1 MNGTHTG
8 AAGAEPGAGAAAIIV
23 RVRYLSALRD
33 RTGLR
38 EEAVSLPAGSRLAEL
53 AAWLAEKRGLTL
65 PDPLVMATLNGRG
78 WGQQAEG
85 MEKTLADGDE
95 AALFPV
101 VGGG

>member
-1 MNGTHTG
+1 M
-8 AAGAEPGAGAAAIIV
+8 AV

-38 EEAVSLPAGSRLAEL
+38 EEVVELAAGSRLADL
-53 AAWLAEKRGLTL
+53 SSWLGEKRGLKL

-78 WGQQAEG
+78 WGQQQAG
-85 MEKTLADGDE
+85 MDTPLRDGDE
-95 AALFPV
+95 VALFPV